1 MNSFV
6 VISYIAV
13 VLVGIIAISSIT
25 FVIIRVISKASG
37 SARSNQDI
45 IMQRQKESVEIQ
57 REMLDTLKDIAKKLE
72 K

>member
-1 MNSFV
+1 MNSVV